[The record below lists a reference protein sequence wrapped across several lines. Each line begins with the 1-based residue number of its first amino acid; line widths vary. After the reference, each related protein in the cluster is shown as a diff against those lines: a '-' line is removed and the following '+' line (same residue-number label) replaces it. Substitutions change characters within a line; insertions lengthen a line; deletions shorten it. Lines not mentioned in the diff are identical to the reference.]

1 MHGSQTT
8 IQINTP
14 LRSVHEK
21 TWTIG
26 TYRSR
31 ADTEPSVRD
40 GILANVPNL
49 RGFAISLSGNVD
61 RADDLVQETLLRALA
76 NINSFEPGTNLSA
89 WLFKILRNAF
99 LTEYRKRRREVED
112 SNGQHAQTLKTYPE
126 QYSHI
131 DFKEFQE
138 ALAKLPA
145 SQREALILIG
155 ASGFSYKEA
164 AEICG
169 CAVGTVKSRVNR
181 ARVKLAELLSIE
193 DVEDFGPDQAS
204 RAVVAG
210 AVEMSEA

>member
-14 LRSVHEK
+14 SRSVHEK

-31 ADTEPSVRD
+31 VDTRSSVRD

-61 RADDLVQETLLRALA
+61 RADDLVQEALVRALA

-89 WLFKILRNAF
+89 WLLKILRNAF

-131 DFKEFQE
+131 D
-138 ALAKLPA
+138 L
-145 SQREALILIG
+145 
-155 ASGFSYKEA
+155 
-164 AEICG
+164 
-169 CAVGTVKSRVNR
+169 KSFRTRLRRCQQVSVR
-181 ARVKLAELLSIE
+181 R
-193 DVEDFGPDQAS
+193 
-204 RAVVAG
+204 
-210 AVEMSEA
+210 